1 MNASIAPGTT
11 ARRNRRWLVLSLAP
25 VAAFF
30 LVLSGF
36 PVLNLLGLSVF
47 NVEWSEG
54 AASFSYVGLEN
65 YRRLFLQ
72 ETIYWAGV
80 RNTLVFAVG
89 VVTCQ
94 MVLGFSMALAVN
106 RAGTAGRTILTGIF
120 LLPIVIP
127 PIVIGTMWRLIMG
140 REFGLANTVLRALGL
155 NEVDWLGNPD
165 IALASVMFVDI
176 WHWTPF
182 VFLLMLAGLESLD
195 EEVLDAAR
203 MDVTGFWQ
211 EVRHIILPLMLP
223 TIVIT
228 VLFRI
233 ILSFKV
239 FDEVYLLTSGGPG
252 TATEVINFSIY
263 RTFFRQ
269 DQVGYGSAMS
279 VVTLFAIA
287 FMIIVARGL
296 LARSKRAKDTE

>member
-1 MNASIAPGTT
+1 MNTMIKPG
-11 ARRNRRWLVLSLAP
+11 AVIRRNKRWLVLSLAP
-25 VAAFF
+25 VAVFF

-36 PVLNLLGLSVF
+36 PVLNLLGLSF
-47 NVEWSEG
+47 FDVEWREG
-54 AASFSYVGLEN
+54 AAEFNYIGLEN
-65 YRRLFLQ
+65 YRRLFLE

-80 RNTLVFAVG
+80 RNTLVFAVT

-94 MVLGFSMALAVN
+94 MVLGFSMALAVK
-106 RAGTAGRTILTGIF
+106 RAGSVGRTILTGIF

-127 PIVIGTMWRLIMG
+127 PIVIGTMWRLVMG
-140 REFGLANTVLRALGL
+140 REFGLANTLLRWFGL
-155 NEVDWLGNPD
+155 NEVDWLGNPV

-203 MDVTGFWQ
+203 LDVTGFWQ
-211 EVRHIILPLMLP
+211 EVRHIVLPLMLP
-223 TIVIT
+223 TILIT
-228 VLFRI
+228 VIFRV

-252 TATEVINFSIY
+252 TATEVVNFSIY

-279 VVTLFAIA
+279 VITLFAIA
-287 FMIIVARGL
+287 LTIILARGV
-296 LARSKRAKDTE
+296 LARRRNAEEAE

>member
-1 MNASIAPGTT
+1 MNATIKPGAT

-25 VAAFF
+25 VALVF

-36 PVLNLLGLSVF
+36 PVLNLLGLSFF
-47 NVEWSEG
+47 NVEWHEG
-54 AASFSYVGLEN
+54 AADFSYVGLAN
-65 YRRLFLQ
+65 YRRLFLN

-80 RNTLVFAVG
+80 RNTLVFALG

-106 RAGTAGRTILTGIF
+106 RAGSAGRTILTGIF

-127 PIVIGTMWRLIMG
+127 PIVIGTMWRLVMG
-140 REFGLANTVLRALGL
+140 REFGLANTLLRALGL
-155 NEVDWLGNPD
+155 QEVDWLGNPD
-165 IALASVMFVDI
+165 IALASVMFVDV

-228 VLFRI
+228 VLFRV

-279 VVTLFAIA
+279 VVTLFAITL
-287 FMIIVARGL
+287 MIILARGL
-296 LARSKRAKDTE
+296 LARRKTAEDAQ

>member
-1 MNASIAPGTT
+1 MNTMIKPG
-11 ARRNRRWLVLSLAP
+11 AVIRRNKRWQVLSLAP
-25 VAAFF
+25 VAVFF

-36 PVLNLLGLSVF
+36 PVLNLLGLSF
-47 NVEWSEG
+47 FDVEWREG
-54 AASFSYVGLEN
+54 AAEFNYIGLEN
-65 YRRLFLQ
+65 YRRLFLE

-80 RNTLVFAVG
+80 RNTLVFAVT

-94 MVLGFSMALAVN
+94 MVLGFSMALAVK
-106 RAGTAGRTILTGIF
+106 RAGSVGRTILTGIF

-127 PIVIGTMWRLIMG
+127 PIVIGTMWRLVMG
-140 REFGLANTVLRALGL
+140 REFGLANTLLRWFGL

-203 MDVTGFWQ
+203 LDVTGFWQ
-211 EVRHIILPLMLP
+211 EVRHIVLPLMLP
-223 TIVIT
+223 TILIT
-228 VLFRI
+228 VIFRV

-252 TATEVINFSIY
+252 TATEVVNFSIY

-287 FMIIVARGL
+287 LTIILARGV
-296 LARSKRAKDTE
+296 LARRRNAEEAE

>member
-1 MNASIAPGTT
+1 MNTMIKPG
-11 ARRNRRWLVLSLAP
+11 AVIRRNKRWLVLSLAP
-25 VAAFF
+25 VAVFF

-36 PVLNLLGLSVF
+36 PVLNLLGLSF
-47 NVEWSEG
+47 FDVEWREG
-54 AASFSYVGLEN
+54 AAEFNYIGLEN
-65 YRRLFLQ
+65 YRRLFLE

-80 RNTLVFAVG
+80 RNTLVFAVT

-94 MVLGFSMALAVN
+94 MVLGFSMALAVK
-106 RAGTAGRTILTGIF
+106 RAGSVGRTILTGIF

-127 PIVIGTMWRLIMG
+127 PIVIGTMWRLVMG
-140 REFGLANTVLRALGL
+140 REFGLANTLLRWFGL

-203 MDVTGFWQ
+203 LDVTGFWQ
-211 EVRHIILPLMLP
+211 EVRHIVLPLMLP
-223 TIVIT
+223 TILIT
-228 VLFRI
+228 VIFRV

-252 TATEVINFSIY
+252 TATEVVNFSIY

-287 FMIIVARGL
+287 LTIILARGV
-296 LARSKRAKDTE
+296 LARRRNAEEAE

>member
-1 MNASIAPGTT
+1 MNATIKPGAT
-11 ARRNRRWLVLSLAP
+11 ARRNRRWLVLSLTP
-25 VAAFF
+25 VALVF

-36 PVLNLLGLSVF
+36 PVLNLLGLSFF
-47 NVEWSEG
+47 NVEWHEG
-54 AASFSYVGLEN
+54 AADFSYVGLAN
-65 YRRLFLQ
+65 YRRLFLN

-80 RNTLVFAVG
+80 RNTLVFALG

-106 RAGTAGRTILTGIF
+106 RAGSAGRTILTGIF

-127 PIVIGTMWRLIMG
+127 PIVIGTMWRLVMG
-140 REFGLANTVLRALGL
+140 REFGLANTLLRALGL
-155 NEVDWLGNPD
+155 SEVDWLGNPD
-165 IALASVMFVDI
+165 IALASVMFVDV

-228 VLFRI
+228 VLFRV

-287 FMIIVARGL
+287 LMVILARGL
-296 LARSKRAKDTE
+296 LARRKTAEDAQ

>member
-1 MNASIAPGTT
+1 MNATITHGTT

-25 VAAFF
+25 VAVFF

-36 PVLNLLGLSVF
+36 PVLNLLGLSFF
-47 NVEWSEG
+47 NVEWHEG
-54 AASFSYVGLEN
+54 AANFSYVGIEN
-65 YRRLFLQ
+65 YRRLFVE

-80 RNTLVFAVG
+80 RNTLIFAVG

-106 RAGTAGRTILTGIF
+106 RAGSAGRTILTGIF

-127 PIVIGTMWRLIMG
+127 PIVIGTMWRLVMG
-140 REFGLANTVLRALGL
+140 REFGLANSLLRALGL
-155 NEVDWLGNPD
+155 QEVDWLGNPD

-211 EVRHIILPLMLP
+211 EVRHIILPLMMP

-279 VVTLFAIA
+279 VVTLFAITL
-287 FMIIVARGL
+287 MIILARGL
-296 LARSKRAKDTE
+296 LAPRKSAEDAE

>member
-1 MNASIAPGTT
+1 MNATITHGTT

-25 VAAFF
+25 VAVFF

-36 PVLNLLGLSVF
+36 PVLNLLGLSFF
-47 NVEWSEG
+47 NVEWHEG
-54 AASFSYVGLEN
+54 AANFSYVGIEN
-65 YRRLFLQ
+65 YRRLFVE

-80 RNTLVFAVG
+80 RNTLIFAVG

-106 RAGTAGRTILTGIF
+106 RAGSAGRTILTGIF

-127 PIVIGTMWRLIMG
+127 PIVIGTMWRLVMG
-140 REFGLANTVLRALGL
+140 REFGLANSLLRALGL
-155 NEVDWLGNPD
+155 QEVDWLGNPD

-203 MDVTGFWQ
+203 MDMTGFWQ
-211 EVRHIILPLMLP
+211 EVRHIILPLMMP

-279 VVTLFAIA
+279 VVTLFAITL
-287 FMIIVARGL
+287 MIILARGL
-296 LARSKRAKDTE
+296 LAPRKSAEDAE

>member
-1 MNASIAPGTT
+1 MNATITHGTT

-25 VAAFF
+25 VAVFF

-36 PVLNLLGLSVF
+36 PVLNLLGLSFF
-47 NVEWSEG
+47 NVEWHEG
-54 AASFSYVGLEN
+54 AANFSYVGIEN
-65 YRRLFLQ
+65 YRRLFVE

-80 RNTLVFAVG
+80 RNTLIFAVG

-106 RAGTAGRTILTGIF
+106 RAGSAGRTILTGIF

-127 PIVIGTMWRLIMG
+127 PIVIGTMWRLVMG
-140 REFGLANTVLRALGL
+140 REFGLANSLLRALGL
-155 NEVDWLGNPD
+155 QEVDWLGNPD

-211 EVRHIILPLMLP
+211 EVRHIILPLMMP

-279 VVTLFAIA
+279 VVTLFAITL
-287 FMIIVARGL
+287 MIILARGL
-296 LARSKRAKDTE
+296 LARRKGAEDAE

>member
-1 MNASIAPGTT
+1 MNATIKPGAT

-25 VAAFF
+25 VALVF

-36 PVLNLLGLSVF
+36 PVLNLLGLSFF
-47 NVEWSEG
+47 NVEWHEG
-54 AASFSYVGLEN
+54 AADFSYVGLAN
-65 YRRLFLQ
+65 YRRLFLN

-80 RNTLVFAVG
+80 RNTLVFALG

-106 RAGTAGRTILTGIF
+106 RAGSAGRTILTGIF

-127 PIVIGTMWRLIMG
+127 PIVIGTMWRLVMG
-140 REFGLANTVLRALGL
+140 REFGLANTLLRALGL
-155 NEVDWLGNPD
+155 QEVDWLGNPD
-165 IALASVMFVDI
+165 IALASVMFVDV

-228 VLFRI
+228 VLFRV

-287 FMIIVARGL
+287 LMVILARGL
-296 LARSKRAKDTE
+296 LARRKTAEDAQ

>member
-1 MNASIAPGTT
+1 MNATIKPGAT

-25 VAAFF
+25 VALVF

-36 PVLNLLGLSVF
+36 PVLNLLGLSFF
-47 NVEWSEG
+47 NVEWHEG
-54 AASFSYVGLEN
+54 AADFSYVGLAN
-65 YRRLFLQ
+65 YRRLFLN

-80 RNTLVFAVG
+80 RNTLVFALG

-106 RAGTAGRTILTGIF
+106 RAGSAGRTILTGIF

-127 PIVIGTMWRLIMG
+127 PIVIGTMWRLVMG
-140 REFGLANTVLRALGL
+140 REFGLANTLLRALGL
-155 NEVDWLGNPD
+155 QEVDWLGNPD
-165 IALASVMFVDI
+165 IALASVMFVDV

-228 VLFRI
+228 VLFRV

-279 VVTLFAIA
+279 VVTLFAITL
-287 FMIIVARGL
+287 MIIVARGL
-296 LARSKRAKDTE
+296 LARRKTAEDAQ